1 MAKKLGKQYID
12 GPQPKICG
20 PVYPDPY
27 VTVVAPMAITTQWL
41 QIAGNSLPD
50 DPPMGCLDSI
60 FTVRINSK
68 SFFCAVHSA
77 QGTYFPHFRQRPMSD
92 IG

>member
-27 VTVVAPMAITTQWL
+27 VTVVAPMAITTQ
-41 QIAGNSLPD
+41 
-50 DPPMGCLDSI
+50 
-60 FTVRINSK
+60 
-68 SFFCAVHSA
+68 
-77 QGTYFPHFRQRPMSD
+77 
-92 IG
+92 